1 VKDFETFYDL
11 ICFFFCHF
19 FWDPF
24 YLFYLQFI
32 FYFLICNFQP
42 KRLAFVL
49 LLQIRFITFFS
60 FLVHPFLASY
70 VFLSTFSLRQ
80 NHLFFYSNLL
90 SLF

>member
-11 ICFFFCHF
+11 ICFFCHF
-19 FWDPF
+19 FSDPF

-32 FYFLICNFQP
+32 FYFLICNFQ
-42 KRLAFVL
+42 
-49 LLQIRFITFFS
+49 TFLV

>member
-11 ICFFFCHF
+11 ICFFLSF
-19 FWDPF
+19 
-24 YLFYLQFI
+24 LFGSFLSFLSSVYFLFPNLQFSN
-32 FYFLICNFQP
+32 L
-42 KRLAFVL
+42 
-49 LLQIRFITFFS
+49 FS